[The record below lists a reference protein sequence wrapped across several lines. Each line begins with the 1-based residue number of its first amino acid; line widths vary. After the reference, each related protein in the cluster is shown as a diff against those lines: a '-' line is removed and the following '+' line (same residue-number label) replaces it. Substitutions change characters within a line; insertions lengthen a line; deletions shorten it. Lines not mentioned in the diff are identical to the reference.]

1 MKLLV
6 EAGGTKCKW
15 GLASNGETV
24 IETSG
29 FNPNCS
35 SIDNLQELAIT
46 VKMQIGYNIDSIL
59 YFGAGCSNS
68 KSKTEIADTLS
79 SIFKCSKVNVHT
91 DLEGSAIALFGKES
105 GISAILGTGASAGFF
120 NGNEIVKQSPSL
132 GYLLG
137 DEGRGA
143 YLGKTLIAKI
153 LRNEMSTDLCNNFLS
168 KYNITPSDLIKS
180 VYSSSPTNG
189 YLASYVPF
197 ISHNIDNKQMSNLV
211 EESFQLFHEKHIE
224 PIANLSNKIGFV
236 GGIAFQFSDIL
247 RKIYADKGF
256 EIRILKDAFGEL
268 MNAV

>member
-15 GLASNGETV
+15 GIIGDNNDI
-24 IETSG
+24 IETTG

-35 SIDNLQELAIT
+35 SIDNLYTIAND
-46 VKMQIGYNIDSIL
+46 VKAHIGENVESVL
-59 YFGAGCSNS
+59 YFGAGCSNR
-68 KSKTEIADTLS
+68 KSEIANV
-79 SIFKCSKVNVHT
+79 IINVFNCPKVNIHT
-91 DLEGSAIALFGKES
+91 DLEGAAIALFGKES
-105 GISAILGTGASAGFF
+105 GISAIIGTGSAAGFF
-120 NGNEIVKQSPSL
+120 NGTAIEQQAPSL

-137 DEGRGA
+137 DEGSGA

-211 EESFQLFHEKHIE
+211 EESFLLFHEKHIE